1 VTAPG
6 ASAAELAERIV
17 AGQPA
22 AVARGITRCEAGDA
36 GSEALL
42 AALPPRR
49 AHLVGLTGSPGAGKS
64 TLINALVGLHRAR
77 GARVGVVAVDPSS
90 PLSGGALLGD
100 RVRLCGVAGDAG
112 VFFRSLA
119 SRGAAGGL
127 SDAARAAGHVLSAAG
142 FDPVLIETV
151 GAGQAEVR
159 VMRVADTVVV
169 VLAPGAGDEVQALKA
184 GIMEI
189 ADVFALNKADR
200 PGAAELRR
208 HVKGMLVTRDRAGW
222 RPPVVETVASEGGG
236 VAELAEAV
244 AAHRDLLHGGGGDV
258 RLRASS
264 HAEALRVAR
273 SLFDAALDAEA
284 AAVDSAAIDPSAGGA
299 VAELDAGRH
308 LAGAA
313 ARRLLDGLRARAR

>member
-17 AGQPA
+17 AGQPT

-36 GSEALL
+36 AAEALL

-64 TLINALVGLHRAR
+64 TLINALVELHRAR
-77 GARVGVVAVDPSS
+77 AARVGVVAVDPTS

-119 SRGAAGGL
+119 SRGASGGL
-127 SDAARAAGHVLSAAG
+127 SDAARAAAHVLSAAG

-208 HVKGMLVTRDRAGW
+208 HVRGMLHTRERGGW
-222 RPPVVETVASEGGG
+222 RPPVVETVASEGRGI
-236 VAELAEAV
+236 AELAEAV
-244 AAHRDLLHGGGGDV
+244 AAHCDQLTGGGGEV
-258 RLRASS
+258 RLRGSAR
-264 HAEALRVAR
+264 AEALRVAR
-273 SLFDAALDAEA
+273 SLFDAAVEAEA
-284 AAVDSAAIDPSAGGA
+284 TAVDAAAGDA
-299 VAELDAGRH
+299 VAELEAGRR
-308 LAGAA
+308 LAAAA
-313 ARRLLDGLRARAR
+313 ARRLLDGLRPPAR